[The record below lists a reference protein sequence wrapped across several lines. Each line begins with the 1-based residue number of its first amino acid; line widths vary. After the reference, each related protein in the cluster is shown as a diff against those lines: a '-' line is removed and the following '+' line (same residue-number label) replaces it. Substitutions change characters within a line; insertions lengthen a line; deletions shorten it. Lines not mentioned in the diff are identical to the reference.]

1 MNLFLSGLLVGVAA
15 ALLMLALVRF
25 VVPQFTVRRFRAMLA
40 GRTPRDFRTSV
51 VGPKSLRGRYL
62 FDADLR
68 GVDLT
73 GAVLDKAMLEGAKFD
88 DATMIRAQ
96 ARHTHL
102 AHAKLRGADL
112 TEANLSFDRHYPDHA
127 VSGNYAQ
134 FSRAMLDDA
143 NLSRARFSYAQFDN
157 ASLQRADLS
166 RATLIG
172 TSFQASDLR
181 GADLRFADLSRG
193 RLEEA
198 DLRGANLSFVDL
210 SGANLQGART
220 DETTVWRGC
229 RYNQRT
235 RWFDG
240 SRRRAPLPD

>member
-1 MNLFLSGLLVGVAA
+1 VDLFLSGLLVGAGA
-15 ALLMLALVRF
+15 SLLIIALVRF
-25 VVPQFTVRRFRAMLA
+25 VVPQFTIRRFRGMLA
-40 GRTPRDFRTSV
+40 GRTPKDFRANP
-51 VGPKSLRGRYL
+51 VGPKSLRGKYL

-88 DATMIRAQ
+88 DATMVRAH

-102 AHAKLRGADL
+102 AHAKLRSADL
-112 TEANLSFDRHYPDHA
+112 TEANLSFDRHYPDQA

-134 FSRAMLDDA
+134 FSRATLDDA
-143 NLSRARFSYAQFDN
+143 DLSRARFSYAQFDN

-166 RATLIG
+166 RATMIG
-172 TSFQASDLR
+172 ASFQAADLR

-210 SGANLQGART
+210 SGANLKGARV

-240 SRRRAPLPD
+240 SRRRAPLAD